1 MKKDIEY
8 TDLFPT
14 FLNHC
19 TVSLFDHPE
28 YLFMTVTVNTKGQKG
43 RGRSMGVGG
52 VVIVFN
58 KKTENHS
65 RVQLD
70 VWGDQCFNETDT
82 RTYYQHSL
90 QLARRK

>member
-1 MKKDIEY
+1 
-8 TDLFPT
+8 
-14 FLNHC
+14 
-19 TVSLFDHPE
+19 
-28 YLFMTVTVNTKGQKG
+28 MTVTVNTKGQKG

-52 VVIVFN
+52 VVIVLN